1 MLYSVLPIMIYP
13 TLKQLQYFVALAEQG
28 HFGRAAEASFVSQ
41 SAFSTAIRD
50 LERLLDTQLVDRTNR
65 QVTITATGQD
75 VATQARLVIRD
86 VEAVIE
92 TAGHRKKP
100 LTGVLRLGVIPT
112 IAPFLLPAVLPKL
125 RRAYP
130 ELRLFLIE
138 DQTER
143 IHQRLLKG
151 TLDLLI
157 LALPYDLRSV
167 QTVSLFKDR
176 FYLAARKG
184 SKRVDPTNYRFNSL
198 DADSVLLLEDG
209 HCLRD
214 HALAACKMRNTGKVS
229 PFAASSLL
237 TLIEM
242 VDADLGISFLPEMA
256 VESTLLKST
265 HVCTYPIDDNSYRTI
280 GLGWRKGSAREE
292 EFRLLGNFMSDNR

>member
-1 MLYSVLPIMIYP
+1 MIYP